1 MADSADSADG
11 GQRGLSRRRLL
22 AGGATAL
29 AATAALTQC
38 KATEA
43 TAARDGFGSDAEPF
57 YGSHQGGVATAP
69 QAHALFVALDLK
81 PQAARSPRDTLAAIL
96 KLWTSDAARLTQGRP
111 ALADTEPELAERPAR
126 LTVTVGLGP
135 AVFDRIGLAGGRPPS
150 LVTLPA
156 FDTDRLEPRWCG
168 GDLLLQICAEDPV
181 VVAHASRILLKNVR
195 TMTVQRW
202 RQIGFRNA
210 RGADLSGGTMRNLM
224 GQIDG
229 TANPRD
235 DAAFDHLIWDDGAQ
249 QGWFAGGTILVMRR
263 VRAELDTWDE
273 LDRSSKELAVGRRL
287 DNGAPLTGQREFDE
301 PDLTATEGGIPVIP
315 PNAHVA
321 LARPRATDEQFLRR
335 GYNYDHSPAPDQT
348 TDCGLIFAAY
358 QRDPR
363 RQFIPV
369 QQRLAAADAL
379 NPWVT
384 TIGSAIF
391 AILPGAP
398 EGGYLGQP
406 LLEP

>member
-1 MADSADSADG
+1 MADSATDG
-11 GQRGLSRRRLL
+11 RNAVSRRRLL

-29 AATAALTQC
+29 AATATLTQC
-38 KATEA
+38 KATDA
-43 TAARDGFGSDAEPF
+43 TAAIDGFGSDAEPF
-57 YGSHQGGVATAP
+57 YGPHQGGVTTAP

-81 PQAARSPRDTLAAIL
+81 PQAARGPRDTLAAIL

-126 LTVTVGLGP
+126 LTVTVGLGR
-135 AVFDRIGLAGGRPPS
+135 ALFDRIGLAGIRPPS

-156 FDTDRLEPRWCG
+156 FETDQLEPRWCG

-181 VVAHASRILLKNVR
+181 VIAHASRVLLKNVR
-195 TMTVQRW
+195 AMTVQRW

-210 RGADLSGGTMRNLM
+210 RGADPSGGTMRNLM

-235 DAAFDHLIWDDGAQ
+235 DTAFDRLIWDDGAQ
-249 QGWFAGGTILVMRR
+249 QEWFAGGTILVMRR

-273 LDRSSKELAVGRRL
+273 LDRTSKELALGRRL
-287 DNGAPLTGQREFDE
+287 DSGAPLTGRQEFDE
-301 PDLTATEGGIPVIP
+301 PDLAAREGGKPIIP
-315 PNAHVA
+315 PDAHVA
-321 LARPRATDEQFLRR
+321 LARPRASDEQFLRR
-335 GYNYDHSPAPDQT
+335 GYNYDHAPAPDRT

-369 QQRLAAADAL
+369 QQRLAASDAL

-398 EGGYLGQP
+398 ESGYLGQT